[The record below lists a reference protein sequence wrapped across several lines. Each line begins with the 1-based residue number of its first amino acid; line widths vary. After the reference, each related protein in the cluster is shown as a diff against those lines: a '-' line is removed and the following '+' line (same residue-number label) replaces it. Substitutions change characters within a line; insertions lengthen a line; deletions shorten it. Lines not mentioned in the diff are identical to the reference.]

1 MVERG
6 LRMVSLSVAGGGVV
20 LPPGVRPLEITDPA
34 EIGGHQLVG
43 RLGSGGMGVVYLGND
58 RKGSLAAIKAAHN
71 ETTDEKLR
79 RRLRA
84 EAACVRRVPS
94 AYTARLLADG
104 TEQTPPFI
112 VTEYVEGRSLEDII
126 ENDGPLPPEQLRAL
140 ATGVARALAAIHHA
154 GLIHR
159 DLKPTNVLLPPS
171 GPRVIDFGI
180 AQEIP
185 AFGGATSDG
194 MVMGSPGW
202 ISPERLTRSP
212 ATPAADIFG
221 WGCLIAYAG
230 TGRNPFGQDDPEDVA
245 QRTIHEPP
253 DLDGLE
259 SSLRPQ
265 VQAALAKDPTERPAA
280 RELPAWLSLQ
290 DPAAAEDSVAPE
302 DPVVPDGLVAAD
314 RELRRGRHSRRASA
328 TRRRARRVTAFTAGS
343 AALAVA
349 ATLTAMLVA
358 HTGWPVWRKP
368 GAAAAPP
375 AHAAT
380 PHRSAVPQPRGA
392 HSASAPRMPPA
403 TPRPYPPGQT
413 PGNTTTHDG
422 EQRTAAGQGL
432 TGTTGRTVTRATTA
446 PPTTLIDNLLPP
458 K

>member
-1 MVERG
+1 
-6 LRMVSLSVAGGGVV
+6 MVSLSVAGGGVV

-58 RKGSLAAIKAAHN
+58 RHGGLAAIKAAHN

-112 VTEYVEGRSLEDII
+112 VTEYVQGRSLEDII
-126 ENDGPLPPEQLRAL
+126 ENDGPLSPEQLHAL
-140 ATGVARALAAIHHA
+140 AIGVARALAAIHHA

-159 DLKPTNVLLPPS
+159 DLKPANVLLPS
-171 GPRVIDFGI
+171 TGPRVIDFGI

-185 AFGGATSDG
+185 AFGGATSEG

-230 TGRNPFGQDDPEDVA
+230 TGRNPFGQDDPEAVA

-259 SSLRPQ
+259 SALRPQ
-265 VQAALAKDPTERPAA
+265 VEAALAKDPTVRPAA
-280 RELPAWLSLQ
+280 RELPAWFSLQ

-302 DPVVPDGLVAAD
+302 DPVASEDSVASEDPVAPD
-314 RELRRGRHSRRASA
+314 RERRRGRHSRRASA
-328 TRRRARRVTAFTAGS
+328 TRWPARRVMAFTTGS

-368 GAAAAPP
+368 GVAAAPP

-380 PHRSAVPQPRGA
+380 PHRSAVQQPRGA
-392 HSASAPRMPPA
+392 HSASAPRTPPA
-403 TPRPYPPGQT
+403 TPRPYAPGQT
-413 PGNTTTHDG
+413 PGNTTTHEG
-422 EQRTAAGQGL
+422 KQRTGAGQGL
-432 TGTTGRTVTRATTA
+432 TGTTGGTVTRATTA